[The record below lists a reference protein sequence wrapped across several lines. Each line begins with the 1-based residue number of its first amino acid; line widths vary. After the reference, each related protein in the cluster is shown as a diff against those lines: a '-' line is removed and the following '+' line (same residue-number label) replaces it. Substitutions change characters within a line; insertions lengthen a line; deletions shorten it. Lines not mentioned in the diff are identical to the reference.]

1 MWQRFWKFL
10 LFNYEIVTCREGHN
24 RYSRIEKYSGPN
36 ELYAQGE
43 ECQKTIGWLQLQL
56 KYICK
61 FFQWILCEISQYS
74 QYIQSPNYSLV
85 KHHAKGG
92 APQQVGRLTY
102 PCCAIFYRPHIFFF
116 FFLKSDLR
124 LCLQPFEHNWW
135 TFCHCLSWET
145 PNRLLLSS
153 LYSEYK
159 FQWIDWWVRV

>member
-1 MWQRFWKFL
+1 MLWIKLRRFTLSCSVLDLRCRVGGSSPVDRLILASWWVMYFVLWGCDDVTKKTWKTF

-61 FFQWILCEISQYS
+61 IFQWILCEISQYL
-74 QYIQSPNYSLV
+74 QYIESPNYSLV

-92 APQQVGRLTY
+92 APQQVGRLTH
-102 PCCAIFYRPHIFFF
+102 PCCAIFYRPQFFF
-116 FFLKSDLR
+116 FFLK
-124 LCLQPFEHNWW
+124 
-135 TFCHCLSWET
+135 
-145 PNRLLLSS
+145 
-153 LYSEYK
+153 
-159 FQWIDWWVRV
+159 